1 MLEDLGLS
9 ESTSTLI
16 VWLVRAL
23 LPFLLFIIW
32 YATQPPEPQQTYH
45 RGQLLAARQVVGGTP
60 PELGTLQVKRLEDPK
75 PARRSKDE
83 RKNSAATSV
92 TTVESRLVPASPV
105 AKITMLNLA
114 PPLVEHEEVQEAPKP
129 EKKEG
134 SDVMEDLQGV
144 LSFIAFK
151 ERQQRVFLPVTHPP
165 APRRKNHQVD
175 VPRDPK
181 MDARQNAAAQ
191 RLLKAL
197 LPPST
202 LDLDVS
208 QLIKALR
215 EKLAEVEVTKETYV
229 SFLKLCLE
237 SRNLREVGRFYGEME
252 AKGLELEEE
261 ITDQVIA
268 LYATSALQ

>member
-1 MLEDLGLS
+1 MSLEDLGLS
-9 ESTSTLI
+9 ESTSTVI

-32 YATQPPEPQQTYH
+32 YATQPPEPKQTYH
-45 RGQLLAARQVVGGTP
+45 RGQLLAARQVAGSVP
-60 PELGTLQVKRLEDPK
+60 PELGTLQVKRFEDPK

-83 RKNSAATSV
+83 RKNSTSSENGV
-92 TTVESRLVPASPV
+92 SVAPKAPV
-105 AKITMLNLA
+105 
-114 PPLVEHEEVQEAPKP
+114 EAPKA

-134 SDVMEDLQGV
+134 SDMMEDLQGL

-165 APRRKNHQVD
+165 PPRRRNQVE
-175 VPRDPK
+175 VVRDPK

-191 RLLKAL
+191 RFLKAM
-197 LPPST
+197 LPPT
-202 LDLDVS
+202 ALDLDVS
-208 QLIKALR
+208 QVIKALT
-215 EKLAEVEVTKETYV
+215 EKLSEVEVTKETYV

-237 SRNLREVGRFYGEME
+237 SKNLREAGRFYGEME
-252 AKGLELEEE
+252 AKGLELEED

-268 LYATSALQ
+268 LYATSRLQ

>member
-105 AKITMLNLA
+105 
-114 PPLVEHEEVQEAPKP
+114 VQEAPKP

-237 SRNLREVGRFYGEME
+237 SRNLREVGRFYGETE

>member
-1 MLEDLGLS
+1 MGLEELGFS

-32 YATQPPEPQQTYH
+32 YATQPPEPKQTYH
-45 RGQLLAARQVVGGTP
+45 RGQLLAARQVAGGAP
-60 PELGTLQVKRLEDPK
+60 PELGTLQVKRLEEPK

-83 RKNSAATSV
+83 RKNSERTPPSETQKA
-92 TTVESRLVPASPV
+92 PASP
-105 AKITMLNLA
+105 A
-114 PPLVEHEEVQEAPKP
+114 VQEHPKS
-129 EKKEG
+129 EEKEG

-165 APRRKNHQVD
+165 PPRRKSNQVD
-175 VPRDPK
+175 VPRDPTR
-181 MDARQNAAAQ
+181 DARQNAAAQ
-191 RLLKAL
+191 RLLKAML
-197 LPPST
+197 QPTT

-208 QLIKALR
+208 KVIKALT
-215 EKLAEVEVTKETYV
+215 EKLAEVEVSKETYV

>member
-60 PELGTLQVKRLEDPK
+60 PELGTLQDPK

-83 RKNSAATSV
+83 RKNSAAKESV
-92 TTVESRLVPASPV
+92 TTSESRLAPSPV
-105 AKITMLNLA
+105 L
-114 PPLVEHEEVQEAPKP
+114 EAPKP

-134 SDVMEDLQGV
+134 SDVMEELQGV

-191 RLLKAL
+191 RLLKAM